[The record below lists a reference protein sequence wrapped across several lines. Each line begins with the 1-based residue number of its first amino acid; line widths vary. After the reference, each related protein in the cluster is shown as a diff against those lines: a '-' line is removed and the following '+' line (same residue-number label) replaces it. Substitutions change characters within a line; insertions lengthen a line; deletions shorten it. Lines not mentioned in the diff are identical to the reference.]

1 MQVEFRDLY
10 DMLKKNHF
18 INNAK
23 KSSNFEML
31 KHKTSLGPKS
41 QKLVLF
47 DLLFSSYYYYYKD
60 FFTH

>member
-10 DMLKKNHF
+10 DMLKTNHF

-47 DLLFSSYYYYYKD
+47 DLLSYYYYYYKD

>member
-23 KSSNFEML
+23 KSSNFEMF

-47 DLLFSSYYYYYKD
+47 DLLF
-60 FFTH
+60 FFLLLLL